1 MQSIPSVCPPMRVA
15 ADVQCLK
22 DLLVL
27 LPWQLDPLH
36 QEHKTPTPENYPK
49 ENEII
54 K

>member
-1 MQSIPSVCPPMRVA
+1 MRVA
-15 ADVQCLK
+15 ADVQCLT
-22 DLLVL
+22 DLLAL
-27 LPWQLDPLH
+27 LPWQQGPLH